1 MKKQYNKPSMEV
13 IKLQQATAILAG
25 STFPKGYGGEFGA
38 PEFNIDDMQEMQS
51 LLFGE

>member
-25 STFPKGYGGEFGA
+25 STKDYGGEFGA
-38 PEFNIDDMQEMQS
+38 PEYNYSDMQEM
-51 LLFGE
+51 

>member
-1 MKKQYNKPSMEV
+1 MKKEYTTPSMEV
-13 IKLQQATAILAG
+13 ITLQQATAILAG
-25 STFPKGYGGEFGA
+25 SGYDDEINA